1 MVNNRILLLILVLFL
16 SMIHFSGCSSRK
28 LKGVVSA
35 EERLEAAIKWFND
48 GHYLD
53 AKTQFRVITLSH
65 PGSRIVDKAQFY
77 YAECHFYLKEYILA
91 AAEFE
96 RLIKVFPNSEYIDDA
111 QYKVGLSYFKL
122 SPKYSP
128 EQEYTHKA
136 ISQFQ
141 QFLEDYPNSDLR
153 SEVESKMLECRMQL
167 ARKKYSAAELYRKI
181 GYLKSAIIYYNLV
194 LDSYYDTSFAPKAQ
208 YWMADCHRRR
218 GEMDEAKQGFEIFL
232 SKYPQHE
239 FADRAHSRL
248 NEINHNLGNEE
259 ANSPQQS
266 TYGER

>member
-1 MVNNRILLLILVLFL
+1 MVNNRILLLILVLL
-16 SMIHFSGCSSRK
+16 IAMIFSSACSSRK
-28 LKGVVSA
+28 LKGSISA
-35 EERLEAAIKWFND
+35 EERLETAIKWFDD

-91 AAEFE
+91 AAEYE

-111 QYKVGLSYFKL
+111 QYKVGLCYFKL
-122 SPKYSP
+122 SPKYSL
-128 EQEYTHKA
+128 EQEYTNKA

-141 QFLEDYPNSDLR
+141 QFLEDYPNSNLR
-153 SEVESKMLECRMQL
+153 SEVEAKMLECRMQL

-194 LDSYYDTSFAPKAQ
+194 LDSYYDTTFAPKAQ
-208 YWMADCHRRR
+208 FWMADCHRRR
-218 GEMDEAKQGFEIFL
+218 GEIDEAKQGFETFMA
-232 SKYPQHE
+232 KYPQHE
-239 FADRAHSRL
+239 LADRANSRL
-248 NEINHNLGNEE
+248 EEINNKLGDEK
-259 ANSPQQS
+259 ANSPQKS
-266 TYGER
+266 NFGER